1 MYTEKCK
8 KAIAALESITGAFA
22 KTERIAISTLKAL
35 LLPVGEHGVIITNL
49 DELAEDEFIVLAE
62 EKPFDFKPVTLVRYN
77 EKKDAI
83 EVFVSEWEEYKVSVS
98 AEGRWVDIEDAHV
111 DTHFLL
117 DNVITNLEWADYYDE
132 DE

>member
-1 MYTEKCK
+1 MYAEKCK

-22 KTERIAISTLKAL
+22 KTEQLAIATLKAL
-35 LLPVGEHGVIITNL
+35 LLPVGEHGVTVTNL
-49 DELAEDEFIVLAE
+49 DDLAEDEFIVLAE

-77 EKKDAI
+77 EKKDSI

-132 DE
+132 D

>member
-22 KTERIAISTLKAL
+22 KTEQLAIATLKAL
-35 LLPVGEHGVIITNL
+35 LLPVGEHGVTVTNL

-77 EKKDAI
+77 EKKDSI

-111 DTHFLL
+111 DMHFLL
-117 DNVITNLEWADYYDE
+117 DNVITNLEWADYYNE
-132 DE
+132 EE

>member
-1 MYTEKCK
+1 MCTDKCK
-8 KAIAALESITGAFA
+8 TAIAALESITGAFA
-22 KTERIAISTLKAL
+22 KTEQVAISTLKAL
-35 LLPVGEHGVIITNL
+35 LLPVGEHGVTVTNL

-77 EKKDAI
+77 EKKDSI

-98 AEGRWVDIEDAHV
+98 AEGRWVDIENAHV

-117 DNVITNLEWADYYDE
+117 DNVIVNLEWADYYDE
-132 DE
+132 D

>member
-1 MYTEKCK
+1 MYAEKCK

-22 KTERIAISTLKAL
+22 KTEQLAIATLKAL
-35 LLPVGEHGVIITNL
+35 LLPVGEHGVTVTNL

-77 EKKDAI
+77 EKKDSI

-132 DE
+132 D

>member
-8 KAIAALESITGAFA
+8 KAIAALERITGAFA
-22 KTERIAISTLKAL
+22 KTEQLAIATLKAL
-35 LLPVGEHGVIITNL
+35 LLPVGEHGVTITNL

-77 EKKDAI
+77 EKKDSI

-98 AEGRWVDIEDAHV
+98 AEGR
-111 DTHFLL
+111 
-117 DNVITNLEWADYYDE
+117 
-132 DE
+132 

>member
-8 KAIAALESITGAFA
+8 KAIAVLESITGAFA
-22 KTERIAISTLKAL
+22 KTERLAISTLKAL
-35 LLPVGEHGVIITNL
+35 LLPVGEHGVTITNL
-49 DELAEDEFIVLAE
+49 DELAENEFIVLAE

-77 EKKDAI
+77 EKKDSI
-83 EVFVSEWEEYKVSVS
+83 EVFVSEWKEYKVSVS

>member
-8 KAIAALESITGAFA
+8 KAIATLESITGAFA
-22 KTERIAISTLKAL
+22 KTEQLAIATLKAL
-35 LLPVGEHGVIITNL
+35 LLPVGEHGVTVTNL
-49 DELAEDEFIVLAE
+49 DELAENEFIVLAE

-77 EKKDAI
+77 EKKDSI